1 VKSGRRRN
9 MRRTNVVKLVVVDKV
24 THRRLKGLG
33 IATARCWNEV
43 NWLRMQQFKR
53 GEKVNFDETEKVV
66 YRKYRDVL
74 KVNARQ
80 VARKNAE
87 SWRSFFS
94 LIKER
99 KGGKL
104 PKWFKPRK
112 VHKMNRANTFI
123 LEGCPALWELAD
135 SCAKLYNEVNFERRQ
150 AYIRYKRFE
159 WHPKHLY
166 EKYAPLIGSATAQQ
180 IINKNNEAWRSF
192 LVLKRLEKKGKL
204 PKHITKVS
212 MPRYWKKN
220 GKRELRII
228 VRNDCY
234 RIGDKYIYLPKGLKL
249 KYKGD
254 LKWRGKQGR
263 LEIAYDEV
271 DEVWRG
277 FMSVEVERPPPK
289 GGNKPLY
296 IDLGVIN
303 LATMWFEGLRQPVAF
318 SGRVVLSDWWYW
330 TRRIAREQSKLA
342 RLNRAKTS
350 RRLWKLYRI
359 RQRRF
364 RHAIN
369 AMIKT
374 IVEEGHRFGVSKI
387 VVGRLKGVRN
397 NGHNSKANAM
407 INNFWSFNYIVRRF
421 EEKAEEYGIEVEER
435 SEYRTSSKCPF
446 CRSEGVR
453 RHRGLFYCRKCN
465 NVVNADVVGALNIA
479 RNYGTI
485 IPSPSWG
492 RDNGVVAHPLL
503 LTWDGMRWEPRR
515 ATKNRPMN
523 APEARISRL

>member
-1 VKSGRRRN
+1 
-9 MRRTNVVKLVVVDKV
+9 
-24 THRRLKGLG
+24 
-33 IATARCWNEV
+33 
-43 NWLRMQQFKR
+43 
-53 GEKVNFDETEKVV
+53 
-66 YRKYRDVL
+66 
-74 KVNARQ
+74 
-80 VARKNAE
+80 
-87 SWRSFFS
+87 
-94 LIKER
+94 
-99 KGGKL
+99 
-104 PKWFKPRK
+104 
-112 VHKMNRANTFI
+112 MNRANTFI

-135 SCAKLYNEVNFERRQ
+135 SCGKLYNEVNFERRQ

-234 RIGDKYIYLPKGLKL
+234 RIGDKYIYLSKGFKL
-249 KYKGD
+249 KYKGM

-277 FMSVEVERPPPK
+277 FMSVKVERPPTR

-296 IDLGVIN
+296 IDLGVVN

-318 SGRVVLSDWWYW
+318 SGRAVLSDWWYW
-330 TRRIAREQSKLA
+330 TGKIAREQSRLA
-342 RLNRAKTS
+342 RVNRVKKS
-350 RRLWKLYRI
+350 RRLRKLYRI

-364 RHAIN
+364 KHAVN
-369 AMIKT
+369 AMIKA
-374 IVEEGHRFGVSKI
+374 IVEDAHKLGISKI
-387 VVGRLKGVRN
+387 ILGRLRGVRN
-397 NGHNSKANAM
+397 KSRNGKANAI

-421 EEKAEEYGIEVEER
+421 EEKAEEYGIEVEEK
-435 SEYRTSSKCPF
+435 SEYKTSSRCPLCHSEDIMTRGRLFKCLS
-446 CRSEGVR
+446 CGLEANRDAVGVLNIGYL
-453 RHRGLFYCRKCN
+453 HRGS
-465 NVVNADVVGALNIA
+465 V
-479 RNYGTI
+479 
-485 IPSPSWG
+485 
-492 RDNGVVAHPLL
+492 NGVMAHPLL
-503 LTWDGMRWEPRR
+503 LRWNGMRWEPRR
-515 ATKNRPMN
+515 AMN
-523 APEARISRL
+523 NHSMKTLEARISRL